1 MLTSNK
7 KNILF
12 DFEKIDLNFNL
23 SHIKRDLI
31 SLKEQYSIY
40 KKNTTF
46 AQEFTENSFCIY
58 IYLQNNLSITLSSK
72 SNPDLK
78 KDLITKKTYSL
89 NCNNII
95 RSFFNNEIDLQYCL
109 TTITSDIKK
118 QINNKFTNIK
128 QTLLSTND
136 DFSKNQSEKIFE
148 YFKKDPFLI
157 KIINIEIFYEN
168 CGQLIFSNTMHSRK
182 MKKQLELLNY
192 SLDVPESNTSII
204 KNIKSTKSSRKDFIA
219 KKAINCLINGI
230 DEIREL
236 DTINLKYYF
245 KFSSYNYFQ
254 YYFLYCLY
262 HKLIDY
268 NEFDKLINKVP
279 SAIYDIITRF
289 NLTLS
294 DVKVI
299 HKKFYGN
306 INKSFVAAESINIL
320 EPLKGI
326 NNNILTYKIL
336 LPNTS
341 DLSTLNIYNL
351 SDFLSKPYKITIA
364 TTFPSKFPNKNS
376 LLELLKK
383 NKTALAFLA
392 DVDVE
397 LVERRIDELE
407 FN

>member
-1 MLTSNK
+1 
-7 KNILF
+7 
-12 DFEKIDLNFNL
+12 
-23 SHIKRDLI
+23 
-31 SLKEQYSIY
+31 
-40 KKNTTF
+40 
-46 AQEFTENSFCIY
+46 
-58 IYLQNNLSITLSSK
+58 
-72 SNPDLK
+72 
-78 KDLITKKTYSL
+78 
-89 NCNNII
+89 
-95 RSFFNNEIDLQYCL
+95 
-109 TTITSDIKK
+109 
-118 QINNKFTNIK
+118 
-128 QTLLSTND
+128 
-136 DFSKNQSEKIFE
+136 
-148 YFKKDPFLI
+148 
-157 KIINIEIFYEN
+157 
-168 CGQLIFSNTMHSRK
+168 

-192 SLDVPESNTSII
+192 SLDIPESNTFII

-219 KKAINCLINGI
+219 KKVIYCLTNGI
-230 DEIREL
+230 DGIREL
-236 DTINLKYYF
+236 DTIHLESYF
-245 KFSSYNYFQ
+245 KFSFYSYFQ

-306 INKSFVAAESINIL
+306 INTSFVAAGSINIL

-341 DLSTLNIYNL
+341 DLSTLNIYNF

-364 TTFPSKFPNKNS
+364 TTSPSKFPNKNS

-383 NKTALAFLA
+383 NKTALSFLA

-397 LVERRIDELE
+397 IVERRIDELE

>member
-23 SHIKRDLI
+23 SHIKRHLI

-58 IYLQNNLSITLSSK
+58 IYLQNNLSITLSNK
-72 SNPDLK
+72 FNPDLK

-118 QINNKFTNIK
+118 PISNKLYYLQMMISQKIKVRKYLNI
-128 QTLLSTND
+128 L
-136 DFSKNQSEKIFE
+136 
-148 YFKKDPFLI
+148 KKEPFLI

-168 CGQLIFSNTMHSRK
+168 CGQLIFFNTMHSRK

>member
-1 MLTSNK
+1 MILTSK
-7 KNILF
+7 KDILF
-12 DFEKIDLNFNL
+12 DFEKINSNLDLTNIE
-23 SHIKRDLI
+23 SELI
-31 SLKEQYSIY
+31 DLKELYEVS
-40 KKNTTF
+40 KKGPLF
-46 AQEFTENSFCIY
+46 SQEFERTDFCIY
-58 IYLQNNLSITLSSK
+58 IYLQNDLSITVNNK
-72 SNPDLK
+72 SDSQLK
-78 KDLITKKTYSL
+78 KDYVTKKTYSL

-168 CGQLIFSNTMHSRK
+168 CGQLIFFNTMHSRK

-364 TTFPSKFPNKNS
+364 TTFPSKFTNKNS

>member
-1 MLTSNK
+1 MILTSK
-7 KNILF
+7 KDILF
-12 DFEKIDLNFNL
+12 DFEKINLNLDLTNIE
-23 SHIKRDLI
+23 SELI
-31 SLKEQYSIY
+31 DLKELYEVS
-40 KKNTTF
+40 KKGPLF
-46 AQEFTENSFCIY
+46 SQEFERTDFCIY
-58 IYLQNNLSITLSSK
+58 IYLQNDLSITVNNK
-72 SNPDLK
+72 SDSQLK
-78 KDLITKKTYSL
+78 KDYVTKKTYSL

-364 TTFPSKFPNKNS
+364 TTFPSKFTNKNS